1 QTDEAGEAAEE
12 GRPLRLGQRAA
23 FRQPGQQVTDRE
35 ALDLFQEGLAIRL
48 APMLRSRP
56 AMVMCGGREGRHTRN
71 PGEEAEPVARQ
82 QAEFERRRDHD
93 DAFDRYSEVG
103 MQPVGECGDAEAA
116 ITFSGENGRRE
127 PALVAGE
134 IEADEGAERI
144 EILFRL
150 PERGG
155 VALRRLLALLV
166 FGTDAPAVAR
176 ADRVDEDE
184 IREGEPGFVVLY
196 QRSRI
201 GRDAAAF
208 AELYAA
214 R

>member
-1 QTDEAGEAAEE
+1 
-12 GRPLRLGQRAA
+12 
-23 FRQPGQQVTDRE
+23 
-35 ALDLFQEGLAIRL
+35 
-48 APMLRSRP
+48 
-56 AMVMCGGREGRHTRN
+56 
-71 PGEEAEPVARQ
+71 
-82 QAEFERRRDHD
+82 
-93 DAFDRYSEVG
+93 EVG

-116 ITFSGENGRRE
+116 ITFPGENGRRE

-214 R
+214 RPHRAEVQVGRGSARTAIEDEGDRPFRRRCLRGVGHVEHAATRTFLARLRDGEGARPRDVLQLPAAGRQNVPRLG